1 MLRWQAVAMSLLAA
15 AASVGSEDEEVSSDE
30 YMRLSTERKANNLWP
45 PLSSVLPMPSKKSVR
60 VHSTVL
66 PSENRLKAMLLK

>member
-1 MLRWQAVAMSLLAA
+1 
-15 AASVGSEDEEVSSDE
+15 
-30 YMRLSTERKANNLWP
+30 MRLSTERKANNLWP